1 MNKALTSLISALMG
15 LTKDY
20 ALPSRKLLLRDW
32 VSMLT
37 AFGHKNS
44 RNKDCDQII
53 ALPPDIYKMTL
64 YSMVENTSW
73 TLRGKLAKR
82 YPLHQLGDQALNA

>member
-1 MNKALTSLISALMG
+1 MG

-37 AFGHKNS
+37 AFGHKDS

-53 ALPPDIYKMTL
+53 ALPPDIYKK
-64 YSMVENTSW
+64 TSW
-73 TLRGKLAKR
+73 TVKGIISPEISFAPARR
-82 YPLHQLGDQALNA
+82 PSN